1 LCISDLA
8 KIDFLP
14 GDIIEV
20 DELLVIDE
28 LYAGDAVNDSFT
40 TLDDVLVLDPYVE
53 NDSFSDDEE
62 VTSDDSAAE
71 LAEPFGDRAVLHS
84 DRSMSPS
91 WLVSAFRNARIFASN
106 ASSSCCFFA
115 ETGAF
120 FAASN
125 SRITFW
131 CVSDLAKMDFFGVP
145 VEGAAWRMLS
155 SILAFAM

>member
-28 LYAGDAVNDSFT
+28 RYAGDAVNDSFT

-53 NDSFSDDEE
+53 NDSF
-62 VTSDDSAAE
+62 SDDSAAE

-131 CVSDLAKMDFFGVP
+131 CVSDLAKKDFFGVP
-145 VEGAAWRMLS
+145 DEGAAWRMLS